1 MRHRPLKD
9 YYRILEVPPAASE
22 DEIKRAYRRFALK
35 HHPDRNPGDRSA
47 EERFKEVSEAYA
59 VLTDPEKRR
68 AYEGARAAG
77 AQARGRPGFGYS
89 QEEILRDL
97 FGGLRANPFFA
108 DLMGEFLRAGMRG
121 DERFFT
127 RTFFGGRGM
136 VFGGVFV
143 ASPWGWRRITFGPGR
158 RPEVREARGEGSTA
172 RLTVSG
178 GLLQTVGRIVL
189 AGLRN
194 LFARPALPGSTDG
207 NLTRDLP
214 LTAQEAAAGGAKR
227 ISLLRGEDVEEVLV
241 TVPPGVQPGTRLRL
255 KGKGR
260 QGPDGRVG
268 DLYLRVTI
276 GNR

>member
-9 YYRILEVPPAASE
+9 YYRILGVPPGAAE
-22 DEIKRAYRRFALK
+22 EEIKRAYRRLALK
-35 HHPDRNPGDRSA
+35 CHPDRNPGDRSA
-47 EERFKEVSEAYA
+47 EERFKEASEAYA
-59 VLTDPEKRR
+59 VLIDPEKRR

-77 AQARGRPGFGYS
+77 AEAPGRPGFAYS

-97 FGGLRANPFFA
+97 FGGLRANPFLA
-108 DLMGEFLRAGMRG
+108 DLMQEFLRAGMRG

-127 RTFFGGRGM
+127 RTFFGGRGV

-143 ASPWGWRRITFGPGR
+143 GGPRGWRRVTFGPGR
-158 RPEVREARGEGSTA
+158 DPETVPRVA
-172 RLTVSG
+172 VSG
-178 GLLQTVGRIVL
+178 GLLRTVGRILL

-194 LFARPALPGSTDG
+194 LFARPALPGTTDG
-207 NLTRDLP
+207 DLTRDLT
-214 LTAQEAAAGGAKR
+214 LTASEAAAGGTKR
-227 ISLLRGEDVEEVLV
+227 VSLLRGEDVEEVLV
-241 TVPPGVQPGTRLRL
+241 TIPPGIQPGTRLRL

-260 QGPDGRVG
+260 EGPEGRPG

>member
-1 MRHRPLKD
+1 MRNRPLKD
-9 YYRILEVPPAASE
+9 YYRILGVQPGTPEE
-22 DEIKRAYRRFALK
+22 EIKRAYRRLALK
-35 HHPDRNPGDRSA
+35 YHPDRNPGDRSA

-68 AYEGARAAG
+68 SYEGARAAG
-77 AQARGRPGFGYS
+77 AEARGRPGFGYS

-108 DLMGEFLRAGMRG
+108 DLMQEFLRAGMRG

-127 RTFFGGRGM
+127 RTFFGGRGV
-136 VFGGVFV
+136 VFGGVFM
-143 ASPWGWRRITFGPGR
+143 AGPWGWRRVTFGPGR
-158 RPEVREARGEGSTA
+158 RPEVREGTTA

-178 GLLQTVGRIVL
+178 GLLRTLGRIVL

-194 LFARPALPGSTDG
+194 LFARPALPGRTDSD
-207 NLTRDLP
+207 LTRDLP
-214 LTAQEAAAGGAKR
+214 LTASEAAAGGPKR
-227 ISLLRGEDVEEVLV
+227 VSLLRGEDVEEVLV
-241 TVPPGVQPGTRLRL
+241 TIPPGIQPGTRLRL

-260 QGPDGRVG
+260 PGPEGRPG